1 MTDVAVV
8 GAGIGGLVAAR
19 ELARAGLSVELF
31 EAAAVVG
38 GLVGATRMGDTA
50 VDSGPESFAT
60 RGGAVGE
67 LVDELGLTRVDAA
80 DLGSWLVF
88 DDGAAPSPAG
98 ALMGIP
104 ADVTAADVVRVIG
117 AEASQRALRDLELP
131 ARAGTA
137 SGTLGELV
145 RERLGESVLDRLVDP
160 IVSGVYSARADDLS
174 VARVSPKL
182 LDALAEHGSLQ
193 AAVRAVRGGSAARP
207 GALVQGID
215 GGMHRLAEALAAD
228 FERLGGRLRLGHRV
242 ADLTGL
248 DARAVVVATPDWAG
262 SRRSV
267 QQKASELGAEVELV
281 TLAFEAGAID
291 GAPRGTGALVAPG
304 AASISAKAL
313 THSSA
318 KWPWLRASAPHLD
331 IVRLSYGRQNQ
342 PPPTSCLDDEATVA
356 LARSDAERILGQ
368 SLPTPVFAGR
378 RALRQPPAPGTV
390 QPPEGVHAVGSWVA
404 GTGLASVVPASIAV
418 AKELSQRLAASTGGL
433 T

>member
-1 MTDVAVV
+1 
-8 GAGIGGLVAAR
+8 
-19 ELARAGLSVELF
+19 
-31 EAAAVVG
+31 
-38 GLVGATRMGDTA
+38 
-50 VDSGPESFAT
+50 
-60 RGGAVGE
+60 
-67 LVDELGLTRVDAA
+67 
-80 DLGSWLVF
+80 
-88 DDGAAPSPAG
+88 
-98 ALMGIP
+98 
-104 ADVTAADVVRVIG
+104 
-117 AEASQRALRDLELP
+117 
-131 ARAGTA
+131 
-137 SGTLGELV
+137 
-145 RERLGESVLDRLVDP
+145 
-160 IVSGVYSARADDLS
+160 
-174 VARVSPKL
+174 
-182 LDALAEHGSLQ
+182 
-193 AAVRAVRGGSAARP
+193 
-207 GALVQGID
+207 
-215 GGMHRLAEALAAD
+215 MHRLAEALAAD

-248 DARAVVVATPDWAG
+248 DARAVVVATPDWAE
-262 SRRSV
+262 
-267 QQKASELGAEVELV
+267 QKASELGAEVELV

-378 RALRQPPAPGTV
+378 KGASGSLLHPVLCSLRTACI
-390 QPPEGVHAVGSWVA
+390 AVGSWVA

>member
-19 ELARAGLSVELF
+19 ELAKAGLTVELF
-31 EAAAVVG
+31 EAAPVVG
-38 GLVGATRMGDTA
+38 GLVGAMRVGETA

-131 ARAGTA
+131 AQAGTA
-137 SGTLGELV
+137 SGMLGELV
-145 RERLGESVLDRLVDP
+145 RERLGETVLDRLVDP
-160 IVSGVYSARADDLS
+160 IVSGVYSARADDLPVS
-174 VARVSPKL
+174 RVSPKL

-193 AAVRAVRGGSAARP
+193 AAVRQIRGGGAGRPSGSRP

-242 ADLTGL
+242 DDITML
-248 DARAVVVATPDWAG
+248 DARAVVVATPDWA
-262 SRRSV
+262 
-267 QQKASELGAEVELV
+267 SEARGAEVELV

-356 LARSDAERILGQ
+356 LAHADAERILGQ
-368 SLPTPVFAGR
+368 SLPAPVFTGR
-378 RALRQPPAPGTV
+378 RALRQPPAPGAV
-390 QPPEGVHAVGSWVA
+390 QPPDGVLAVGSWVA

-418 AKELSQRLAASTGGL
+418 AKELSQRLAPSTGGL

>member
-262 SRRSV
+262 ESGKQRARRRSRARDPGV
-267 QQKASELGAEVELV
+267 RGGCDRRCSEGNGRARGPRCRLDQREGPDPLERQVAVAACQRPASRHRA
-281 TLAFEAGAID
+281 
-291 GAPRGTGALVAPG
+291 ALVRPTEP
-304 AASISAKAL
+304 AAA
-313 THSSA
+313 H
-318 KWPWLRASAPHLD
+318 
-331 IVRLSYGRQNQ
+331 
-342 PPPTSCLDDEATVA
+342 E
-356 LARSDAERILGQ
+356 
-368 SLPTPVFAGR
+368 LP
-378 RALRQPPAPGTV
+378 
-390 QPPEGVHAVGSWVA
+390 
-404 GTGLASVVPASIAV
+404 
-418 AKELSQRLAASTGGL
+418 
-433 T
+433 

>member
-31 EAAAVVG
+31 EAAEVVG

-248 DARAVVVATPDWAG
+248 DARAVVVATPDWA
-262 SRRSV
+262 
-267 QQKASELGAEVELV
+267 SEARGAEVELV

-291 GAPRGTGALVAPG
+291 GAPRGTGALVAPS
-304 AASISAKAL
+304 ASSITAKAM

-318 KWPWLRASAPHLD
+318 KWPWLSASAPQLD
-331 IVRLSYGRQNQ
+331 IVRLSYGRLNQ
-342 PPPTSCLDDEATVA
+342 APPTSCLDDEATVA